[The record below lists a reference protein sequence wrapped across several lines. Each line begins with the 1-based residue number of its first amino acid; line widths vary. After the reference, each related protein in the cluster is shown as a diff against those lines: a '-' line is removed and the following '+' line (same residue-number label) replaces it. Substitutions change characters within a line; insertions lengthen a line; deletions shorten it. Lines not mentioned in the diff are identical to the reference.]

1 MASLQQIFK
10 YNYSISIVLTSSK
23 TGTQNQLVV
32 NVIYVNLKDV
42 SQFFFGKY
50 ILFSYNM
57 LYKVI
62 MYVGIIINP

>member
-1 MASLQQIFK
+1 MQPLGGKATTNFK

-42 SQFFFGKY
+42 FQFFSENT
-50 ILFSYNM
+50 FSSH
-57 LYKVI
+57 
-62 MYVGIIINP
+62 IICCIK